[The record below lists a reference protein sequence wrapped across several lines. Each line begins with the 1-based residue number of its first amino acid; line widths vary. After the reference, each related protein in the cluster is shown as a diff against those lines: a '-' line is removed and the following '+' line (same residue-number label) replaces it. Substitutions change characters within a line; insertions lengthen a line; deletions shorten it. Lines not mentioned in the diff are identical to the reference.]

1 MCMKLPLLFILFS
14 VTAFTASP
22 RITIHNL
29 PIQKITPPVYNHER
43 VSSPPYMDSA
53 LFSDYLNWKFQKDSL
68 PVPYRDG
75 KPFSISIFYVV
86 SKEGK
91 ISEVGLFRNDEDQED
106 LFEFVRAKMLTCP
119 YQWSP
124 AYQNG
129 RAVKGFLK
137 LRIIRDSFDQDAFI
151 GGLNTFARIF

>member
-22 RITIHNL
+22 QITIHDF
-29 PIQKITPPVYNHER
+29 PIQKITPPVYHHER
-43 VSSPPYMDSA
+43 VSSPPYIDSA
-53 LFSDYLNWKFQKDSL
+53 LFSDYLNWQFQKDSL

-106 LFEFVRAKMLTCP
+106 LFEFVRAKMLACP